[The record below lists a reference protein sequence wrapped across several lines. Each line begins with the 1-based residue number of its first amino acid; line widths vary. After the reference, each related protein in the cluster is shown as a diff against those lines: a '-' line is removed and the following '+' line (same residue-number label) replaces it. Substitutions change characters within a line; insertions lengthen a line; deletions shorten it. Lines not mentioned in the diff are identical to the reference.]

1 MATIFR
7 RALLLSSS
15 SRFSDCESAALLFK
29 LCLIWTPT
37 SQRNWFQ
44 PELLLNLE
52 KSLMLNEQMTQ
63 AVNAAVVQAAN
74 SPAAGHY
81 WSLSHLLLILYQQ
94 LLLQRQPFLVLAK
107 NAPMHGL
114 LTSLRTVLELEEQA
128 STSIGGAG
136 AASPPPL
143 LIPPTFHLDL
153 VNELE
158 KSVHFMLGV
167 LSGGKQSGNASFA
180 DMGIAVENM
189 VMEQDDGNAVVADAG
204 SSAAG
209 GTLLQED
216 QEMDVSISD
225 EHSLVCLLLRECQL
239 DHTGPSAFS
248 RVASILQM

>member
-74 SPAAGHY
+74 SCAAGHY

-128 STSIGGAG
+128 STSIGAAGG
-136 AASPPPL
+136 AAPPL

-158 KSVHFMLGV
+158 KSVQFMLGV

-189 VMEQDDGNAVVADAG
+189 VMEQDDDNAVVADAG
-204 SSAAG
+204 SSA
-209 GTLLQED
+209 Q
-216 QEMDVSISD
+216 
-225 EHSLVCLLLRECQL
+225 R
-239 DHTGPSAFS
+239 
-248 RVASILQM
+248 

>member
-1 MATIFR
+1 MMAVFR

-15 SRFSDCESAALLFK
+15 ARFSDCESAALLFK

-128 STSIGGAG
+128 STSIGVAAAAG
-136 AASPPPL
+136 AAPPP

-189 VMEQDDGNAVVADAG
+189 VMEQDDDNAIVADAG
-204 SSAAG
+204 SSV

-225 EHSLVCLLLRECQL
+225 EHSLVCLLVTILDPQL
-239 DHTGPSAFS
+239 FPEWPQFCTCDW
-248 RVASILQM
+248 QK

>member
-1 MATIFR
+1 MEAVFR

-29 LCLIWTPT
+29 LCLVWTPT

-94 LLLQRQPFLVLAK
+94 LRLQRQPFLVLAK

-136 AASPPPL
+136 AAPPPQ

-189 VMEQDDGNAVVADAG
+189 VMEQDDDNAVVADAG

-248 RVASILQM
+248 IVASILHM

>member
-1 MATIFR
+1 
-7 RALLLSSS
+7 
-15 SRFSDCESAALLFK
+15 
-29 LCLIWTPT
+29 
-37 SQRNWFQ
+37 
-44 PELLLNLE
+44 
-52 KSLMLNEQMTQ
+52 
-63 AVNAAVVQAAN
+63 
-74 SPAAGHY
+74 
-81 WSLSHLLLILYQQ
+81 
-94 LLLQRQPFLVLAK
+94 
-107 NAPMHGL
+107 MHGL

-189 VMEQDDGNAVVADAG
+189 VMEQDDDNAVVADAG

>member
-29 LCLIWTPT
+29 LCLVWTPT

-128 STSIGGAG
+128 STSIG
-136 AASPPPL
+136 AAPPL

-158 KSVHFMLGV
+158 KSVQFMLGV

-189 VMEQDDGNAVVADAG
+189 VMEQDDDNAVVADAG

>member
-128 STSIGGAG
+128 STPN
-136 AASPPPL
+136 AAAAVPPSPPL

-189 VMEQDDGNAVVADAG
+189 VMEQDDDNAVVADAG
-204 SSAAG
+204 SSAG

>member
-1 MATIFR
+1 
-7 RALLLSSS
+7 
-15 SRFSDCESAALLFK
+15 
-29 LCLIWTPT
+29 
-37 SQRNWFQ
+37 
-44 PELLLNLE
+44 
-52 KSLMLNEQMTQ
+52 
-63 AVNAAVVQAAN
+63 
-74 SPAAGHY
+74 
-81 WSLSHLLLILYQQ
+81 
-94 LLLQRQPFLVLAK
+94 
-107 NAPMHGL
+107 MHGL

-128 STSIGGAG
+128 STSIGATGG
-136 AASPPPL
+136 AAPPL

-158 KSVHFMLGV
+158 KSVQFMLGV

-189 VMEQDDGNAVVADAG
+189 VMEQDDDNAVVADAG

-239 DHTGPSAFS
+239 DHHWTLSLFQSGLNFANLTCQVVEIST
-248 RVASILQM
+248 